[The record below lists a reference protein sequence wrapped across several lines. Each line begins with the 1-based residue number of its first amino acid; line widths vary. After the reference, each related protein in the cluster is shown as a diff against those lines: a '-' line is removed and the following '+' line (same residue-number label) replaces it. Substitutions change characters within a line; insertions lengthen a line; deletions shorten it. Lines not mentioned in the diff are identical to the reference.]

1 MYSLHT
7 HEYNFKF
14 KKTSKKQKKMKPRFC
29 LVILSFRT
37 EPCDQLSHGPEACLS
52 RNGHLL
58 IQATL
63 FRLTFVSAFF

>member
-1 MYSLHT
+1 
-7 HEYNFKF
+7 
-14 KKTSKKQKKMKPRFC
+14 MKPRFC